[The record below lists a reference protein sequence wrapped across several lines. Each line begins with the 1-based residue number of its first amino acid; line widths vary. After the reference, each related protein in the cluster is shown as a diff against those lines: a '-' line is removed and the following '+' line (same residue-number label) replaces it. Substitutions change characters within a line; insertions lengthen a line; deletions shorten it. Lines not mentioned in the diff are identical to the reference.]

1 MRPNL
6 TPTKLMHLWIA
17 LTVVVLLGGALVS
30 AEPAQA
36 ITRDVLNRGL
46 LTTVKIATLNKE
58 NKAIASCTGTVVDP
72 VGYILTNWHCV
83 GVTARGEDSSGQ
95 GLKPGDKYHPQGLV
109 VIGPTKDARQAPVP
123 TYIAAVM
130 AGTPDGDFAVLKIVS
145 MIDTKESLPNPLPL
159 MVMSR
164 GDSEKMQIGD
174 PVHLV
179 GYPGVGGNLITVTTG
194 IVSGF
199 DDQNS
204 DGKLESIKTTAE
216 MGGGISGGLA
226 MNDSGDQ
233 IGVPTWGVSKGADKI
248 DRMMMINLAVPFIDE
263 GKRVGGA
270 QIGLPNGST
279 AAQPGTGTTPSTG
292 TGTGT
297 GTGTFTS
304 TGGVGA
310 EAEADSKRGRS
321 RCAKK

>member
-1 MRPNL
+1 
-6 TPTKLMHLWIA
+6 
-17 LTVVVLLGGALVS
+17 
-30 AEPAQA
+30 
-36 ITRDVLNRGL
+36 
-46 LTTVKIATLNKE
+46 
-58 NKAIASCTGTVVDP
+58 
-72 VGYILTNWHCV
+72 
-83 GVTARGEDSSGQ
+83 
-95 GLKPGDKYHPQGLV
+95 
-109 VIGPTKDARQAPVP
+109 VP

-130 AGTPDGDFAVLKIVS
+130 AGTPEGDFAVLKIVS

-159 MVMSR
+159 MVMNR

-199 DDQNS
+199 DDQNG

-270 QIGLPNGST
+270 QIGLP
-279 AAQPGTGTTPSTG
+279 GTGTTPSTG

-297 GTGTFTS
+297 GTGTTPAKPSAGTGGTGTTPAKPTPPS
-304 TGGVGA
+304 TGTTPAPATSQGVLLTGLVTDANTGRPIQGA
-310 EAEADSKRGRS
+310 AIAVLRPGLSVEEWRNLPGKEGSDAEGMTDTTGRYRTAPAMARDSRPHTVVVVADGYVPRMFENALKIEPADPDLTQMETIELKKR
-321 RCAKK
+321 